1 MSRRTFL
8 PSFFSLL
15 LLLAVVPSAVADHIE
30 AKPCRPGR
38 PCSSPSP
45 AATTSAGPSSTLSG
59 DPVITAAGD
68 IADPAASSAVRAT
81 ADLIQS
87 IDPSVALTLGD
98 NQYPSGLLSDYLSGY
113 DPTWGSFL
121 SRTSP
126 APGNHEYNS
135 SSTAAGYFEYFGSRA
150 PDAYYSYEVGA
161 WHLISLNS
169 NCSHVGG
176 CGPGSPQ
183 HKWLK
188 GDLAA
193 HPTTCTLAYW
203 HHPRWSS
210 GTKHGGT
217 AATSELWTLLY
228 EAGAELVLSG
238 HEHNYERFAPQ
249 DPIGRLDEA
258 NGVVQI
264 VAGTGG
270 KSHYPFG
277 APKPNSVARSS
288 TAFGVL
294 KLTLHS
300 RGYDFAFRPI
310 PGDTFTDSGS
320 EKCH

>member
-1 MSRRTFL
+1 MSKRALLLT
-8 PSFFSLL
+8 FFSLL
-15 LLLAVVPSAVADHIE
+15 FVVWVVPTLVAEHIE
-30 AKPCRPGR
+30 AKPCKPGH

-45 AATTSAGPSSTLSG
+45 SAKTSPSPSPTFSG

-68 IADPAASSAVRAT
+68 IAEADPSSATRAT
-81 ADLIQS
+81 ADLVES
-87 IDPSVALTLGD
+87 INPSVVLTLGD
-98 NQYPSGLLSDYLSGY
+98 NQYPSGLLSDYLTGY

-121 SRTSP
+121 SRTFP

-135 SSTAAGYFEYFGSRA
+135 SSTAAGYFDYFGSRA
-150 PDAYYSYEVGA
+150 PDAYYSYNVGA

-169 NCSHVGG
+169 NCSRIGG
-176 CGPGSPQ
+176 CGSGSAEYN
-183 HKWLK
+183 WLEA
-188 GDLAA
+188 DLAA

-203 HHPRWSS
+203 HHPSWSS

-217 AATSELWTLLY
+217 NATSQLWTLLY
-228 EAGAELVLSG
+228 DAGAELVLSG

-249 DPIGRLDEA
+249 DPSGSLDEA

-277 APKPNSVARSS
+277 SPKPNSVARSS

-294 KLTLHS
+294 KLTLHATS
-300 RGYDFAFRPI
+300 YDFAFQPI
-310 PGDTFTDSGS
+310 PGDTFTDSGTES
-320 EKCH
+320 CH

>member
-1 MSRRTFL
+1 MSKRAL
-8 PSFFSLL
+8 LLIFFSVLFV
-15 LLLAVVPSAVADHIE
+15 LAVVPTFVAEHIE
-30 AKPCRPGR
+30 AKPCKPGR

-45 AATTSAGPSSTLSG
+45 STTSSPSPPPTSG
-59 DPVITAAGD
+59 HPVIIAAGD
-68 IADPAASSAVRAT
+68 IADPAPNAAVRAT
-81 ADLIQS
+81 AALVES
-87 IDPSVALTLGD
+87 INPSVALTLGD
-98 NQYPSGLLSDYLSGY
+98 NQYPSGLLSDYLTGY

-135 SSTAAGYFEYFGSRA
+135 SSNAAGYFDYFGSRA
-150 PDAYYSYEVGA
+150 PNAYYSYNVGG

-169 NCSHVGG
+169 VCSRIGG
-176 CGPGSPQ
+176 CGSGSPQ
-183 HKWLK
+183 HNWLK
-188 GDLAA
+188 ADLAA

-217 AATSELWTLLY
+217 NAVSPLWTLLHD
-228 EAGAELVLSG
+228 AGAELVLSG

-249 DPIGRLDEA
+249 DPLGRLDEA

-277 APKPNSVARSS
+277 TPKPNSVARNSN
-288 TAFGVL
+288 AFGVL
-294 KLTLHS
+294 KITLHPTS
-300 RGYDFAFRPI
+300 YDFSFQPI
-310 PGDTFTDSGS
+310 PGDTFSDSGS
-320 EKCH
+320 ENCH